1 MLFCMLLAVAP
12 AAFSQTPVQGT
23 IQDTSGAAVV
33 GADVT
38 VRSAGFSSH
47 VVTDSKGMFIFS
59 GLPQPS
65 GTIEVRAEGFAVEEK
80 TWSVNSEGSAQL
92 QFTLRPAVAREQ
104 VIVSAART
112 QIGLNEAPGSS
123 VLLSEAD
130 VKAAPALSIDDILRQ
145 VPGFSLFRRT
155 GSRFGNPTTLGVS
168 LRGLGASGAS
178 RALVLQDGVPLLDP
192 FGGWVYW
199 DRVPREAIASAEVFR
214 GGSSG
219 LYGSNA
225 LGGVIQVFTR
235 EPVGPAIKVETSY
248 GNENSPDL
256 SLWAGEKIG
265 RWEGQVETDMFR
277 SDGYILVPSSLRGA
291 VDTPI
296 NSEHGTV
303 GGGLGYAWKTDNR
316 VFARG
321 TWFADA
327 RNNGTPVQTNDT
339 RMGSSAVGLD
349 TQLGAAGSLALRGY
363 IDTESYNQTFSSIAP
378 SRMTEALTNIQHVPA
393 QDEGASAQWTRALG
407 KSQTLLAGLDFRESI
422 GASEEQI
429 ISSGTH
435 TFTNVSGGRQRAIGF
450 FAEDI
455 LRLYSKWTVIA
466 AVRGDNWR
474 NLEGVFSRTPIA
486 IPGPGTLTNFPDRS
500 ENAFSPRLSVL
511 RALTSNL
518 SVTASGYRSYRAPT
532 LNELYRS
539 FRQGN
544 AVTGNNPTLEAEHLT
559 GAEGGLNLKSL
570 AGKLDLRGTY
580 FWSQIVNP
588 IANVTLSSTP
598 ALITR
603 QRQNLG
609 RTQSQGVEL
618 DGVIKISKDLEVSG
632 GYVYTSATV
641 LSFSANPALV
651 GLDIPQV
658 PRHQFTFE
666 GRYWNPRYLLLT
678 VQGRFIG
685 SQFDDD
691 QNQLPL
697 GRFFILNLMA
707 SRSLRRGVEVF
718 AAAENVFDQNY
729 LIARTPTPNL
739 GPPVLFRLGLR
750 YEHPSR

>member
-1 MLFCMLLAVAP
+1 MLLAVAP
-12 AAFSQTPVQGT
+12 AAFSQTQVQGT

-80 TWSVNSEGSAQL
+80 TWSANSEGSAQL

-265 RWEGQVETDMFR
+265 RWAGQVETDMFR

-378 SRMTEALTNIQHVPA
+378 SR
-393 QDEGASAQWTRALG
+393 
-407 KSQTLLAGLDFRESI
+407 
-422 GASEEQI
+422 
-429 ISSGTH
+429 SSVT
-435 TFTNVSGGRQRAIGF
+435 
-450 FAEDI
+450 
-455 LRLYSKWTVIA
+455 
-466 AVRGDNWR
+466 
-474 NLEGVFSRTPIA
+474 
-486 IPGPGTLTNFPDRS
+486 
-500 ENAFSPRLSVL
+500 PRLL
-511 RALTSNL
+511 
-518 SVTASGYRSYRAPT
+518 
-532 LNELYRS
+532 
-539 FRQGN
+539 
-544 AVTGNNPTLEAEHLT
+544 
-559 GAEGGLNLKSL
+559 
-570 AGKLDLRGTY
+570 
-580 FWSQIVNP
+580 
-588 IANVTLSSTP
+588 
-598 ALITR
+598 
-603 QRQNLG
+603 
-609 RTQSQGVEL
+609 
-618 DGVIKISKDLEVSG
+618 
-632 GYVYTSATV
+632 
-641 LSFSANPALV
+641 
-651 GLDIPQV
+651 
-658 PRHQFTFE
+658 
-666 GRYWNPRYLLLT
+666 
-678 VQGRFIG
+678 
-685 SQFDDD
+685 
-691 QNQLPL
+691 
-697 GRFFILNLMA
+697 
-707 SRSLRRGVEVF
+707 
-718 AAAENVFDQNY
+718 
-729 LIARTPTPNL
+729 
-739 GPPVLFRLGLR
+739 
-750 YEHPSR
+750 